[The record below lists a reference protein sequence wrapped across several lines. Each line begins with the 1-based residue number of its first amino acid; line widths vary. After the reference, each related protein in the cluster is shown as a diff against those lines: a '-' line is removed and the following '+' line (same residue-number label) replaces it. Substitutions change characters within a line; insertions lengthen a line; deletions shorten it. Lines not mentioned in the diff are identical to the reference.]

1 MAIKK
6 VSVTKTSQFTIEGEG
21 VVSRER
27 IVDKSHNWTDRDIT
41 LFKKIAKQGGT
52 CRIQGVKYIVQP
64 GERVTTSHGWKD
76 AGIGKMYGPEE

>member
-6 VSVTKTSQFTIEGEG
+6 VSVTKTSQYSVDGEG
-21 VVSRER
+21 VVSREK
-27 IVDKSHNWTDRDIT
+27 IVELSHNWTERDIT

-64 GERVTTSHGWKD
+64 GERVTTSHGWAD
-76 AGIGKMYGPEE
+76 GGAPLMHGPEK